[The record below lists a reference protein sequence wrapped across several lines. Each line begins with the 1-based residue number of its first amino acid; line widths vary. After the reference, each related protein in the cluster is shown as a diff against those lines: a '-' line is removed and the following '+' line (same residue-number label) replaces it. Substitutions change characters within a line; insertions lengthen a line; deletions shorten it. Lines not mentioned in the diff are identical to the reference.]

1 MTGKAASIEKASTM
15 RMTHF
20 RCLALTLLLGLAGC
34 IGPSGTPFPEVAASV
49 PPIPPDR
56 GRIYFYRDY
65 EPYESLSRPP
75 LYLNGATVGASI
87 PGGVFYR
94 DVAPGTYEIKVLS
107 LGLFPNQFK
116 TVTVRPGD
124 TYYAKIESLRSWS
137 GNDNGDLSSF
147 VSDTFVV
154 ALIDPNQARNELN
167 LMRYVQ
173 AEE

>member
-1 MTGKAASIEKASTM
+1 M
-15 RMTHF
+15 MTHL
-20 RCLALTLLLGLAGC
+20 RRLALMLLFGLAAC
-34 IGPSGTPFPEVAASV
+34 TGPSGTPFPQVAASLPPV
-49 PPIPPDR
+49 PADR

-75 LYLNGATVGASI
+75 LYLNGEVIGASI

-94 DVAPGTYEIKVLS
+94 DVPPGTYEIKVLS

-116 TVTVRPGD
+116 TVAVGPGD
-124 TYYAKIESLRSWS
+124 TYYAKIESLRAWA
-137 GNDNGDLSSF
+137 GDDNGDLSSF

-154 ALIDPNQARNELN
+154 ALIDPAQGRRELD

-173 AEE
+173 AEQ

>member
-1 MTGKAASIEKASTM
+1 MSHLH
-15 RMTHF
+15 RVV
-20 RCLALTLLLGLAGC
+20 LALLLFALAAC
-34 IGPSGTPFPEVAASV
+34 AGPSGPLFPEVAGTV
-49 PPIPPDR
+49 PPVPADR

-75 LYLNGATVGASI
+75 LYLNGETVGASI

-107 LGLFPNQFK
+107 LGLYPNQFK
-116 TVTVRPGD
+116 TVAVRPGD

-137 GNDNGDLSSF
+137 GDDNGDLSSF

-154 ALIDPNQARNELN
+154 VLIDPNQARRELD

-173 AEE
+173 AEEGPG

>member
-1 MTGKAASIEKASTM
+1 
-15 RMTHF
+15 MTHL
-20 RCLALTLLLGLAGC
+20 RRLALVLLLGLAAC
-34 IGPSGTPFPEVAASV
+34 IGPSGTPFPQVAASLPPV
-49 PPIPPDR
+49 PADR

-75 LYLNGATVGASI
+75 LYLNGGVVGTSI

-107 LGLFPNQFK
+107 LNLYPNQFK
-116 TVTVRPGD
+116 TITLHPGD
-124 TYYAKIESLRSWS
+124 SYYAKIESLRAWA
-137 GNDNGDLSSF
+137 GDDNGDLSSF

-154 ALIDPNQARNELN
+154 VLIDPNQARRELE

-173 AEE
+173 AEQ